1 MCFGFLFF
9 AVGEKE
15 LEVSQRL
22 MCCCWMAKGEFLSR
36 LGVISFEA
44 VIIFIGKKDKEGKNG
59 NASLYIYIFFFVCV
73 SLLVF
78 MVCRGSLVSSRHKTK
93 RNFFFPTL

>member
-1 MCFGFLFF
+1 MCFGFFF

-22 MCCCWMAKGEFLSR
+22 MCCWMAKGEFLSR

-44 VIIFIGKKDKEGKNG
+44 VIIFIGKKDKERENG
-59 NASLYIYIFFFVCV
+59 NASLYIYFFCMCEPSGLYGVPWKFG
-73 SLLVF
+73 F
-78 MVCRGSLVSSRHKTK
+78 IA
-93 RNFFFPTL
+93 P